1 MVHECRA
8 CGFKVETDDGCR
20 LLDEVSAV
28 GSGEDGRSKDDALE
42 WTEADAIYKADEVK
56 VAEWLSLCLVYCLS
70 ESICEEGI
78 TRDALG
84 FVYEE
89 AEGEE
94 RRGLPNGGGV
104 DGKHT
109 RLGGGDEP
117 TQKV

>member
-8 CGFKVETDDGCR
+8 CGFKVETDDGSR

-42 WTEADAIYKADEVK
+42 RTEADAIYKADEVK
-56 VAEWLSLCLVYCLS
+56 VAEWLSLCLVNCLP
-70 ESICEEGI
+70 ESICEERI

-84 FVYEE
+84 FVYEK
-89 AEGEE
+89 AEGEC
-94 RRGLPNGGGV
+94 RGLPNGSSV

-109 RLGGGDEP
+109 RLGGGDES